1 MRQASLLMLSERSR
15 VPESDISN
23 CIPRP
28 GNLLVHSDPRSSH
41 WLKWSNN
48 MHLAYFLEEKMFEES
63 LNAVF
68 GSLCA
73 QLKKQYAIAV
83 AYISKN

>member
-1 MRQASLLMLSERSR
+1 
-15 VPESDISN
+15 
-23 CIPRP
+23 
-28 GNLLVHSDPRSSH
+28 
-41 WLKWSNN
+41 